1 MRSPMSF
8 LSASDGVYALYAPME
23 GLLLAFVFEAALRGF
38 VAQTAVRSDF
48 SFFLARCRYSAI
60 VFSDETE
67 PSA

>member
-1 MRSPMSF
+1 MSF

-48 SFFLARCRYSAI
+48 SFFWRVADILQSFFRMKPNRLH
-60 VFSDETE
+60 DGW
-67 PSA
+67 